1 MPVAFALG
9 NSKQRRLQRE
19 KKTLTDR
26 GREHVLKFDI
36 SERTH
41 APDGGHGSREVRC
54 RYGNRT
60 NMITGTF
67 KLIQKMTI
75 GTLLEARRITIIG
88 PTKRPG
94 KVRAARMAED
104 KVS

>member
-1 MPVAFALG
+1 
-9 NSKQRRLQRE
+9 
-19 KKTLTDR
+19 
-26 GREHVLKFDI
+26 
-36 SERTH
+36 
-41 APDGGHGSREVRC
+41 
-54 RYGNRT
+54 
-60 NMITGTF
+60 MITGTF

-75 GTLLEARRITIIG
+75 GTLLEARRITIKG